1 MDYLSHY
8 YRKDKQPF
16 ESMSYLSV
24 DEAETVGRALFK
36 ENPKAFCR
44 FRKSNFP
51 TYWTRR
57 KKTDRWVRSEF
68 EKKGG
73 TPVEPYPQYLVL
85 GTSSYISALGD
96 DDGYAEL
103 RIPLSEFDPKEVSFT
118 YTDCMVSRWLHEEKL
133 HEEYYNPD
141 IHGRVFTLPEI
152 LVVKVHG
159 IPNGEWETDPKKA
172 FDFFVEA
179 QVWSF
184 RPLSK
189 YIEEHNQS
197 TDPIRTTPVDSV
209 KV

>member
-8 YRKDKQPF
+8 YHKDKQPF
-16 ESMSYLSV
+16 ESMSYLS
-24 DEAETVGRALFK
+24 DAEAESVGLALFE
-36 ENPKAFCR
+36 ENPKVFNR

-51 TYWTRR
+51 AHWTRR
-57 KKTDRWVRSEF
+57 RKTDQWVRSEF

-73 TPVEPYPQYLVL
+73 IPVEPYPQYLVL

-96 DDGYAEL
+96 GAGYVDL

-118 YTDCMVSRWLHEEKL
+118 YTDCMVSRWLHEEKQ

-152 LVVKVHG
+152 LDVVKTHG
-159 IPNGEWETDPKKA
+159 IPNGEWETDPKKTY
-172 FDFFVEA
+172 DFFVEA

-189 YIEEHNQS
+189 YIEEHNQRV
-197 TDPIRTTPVDSV
+197 DPTRSRRG
-209 KV
+209 